1 MPGSDG
7 TSLHIEGIHTKVSY
21 MRNGIACSLVERL
34 AEVAVT
40 KGIKRL
46 TSDIEPWNEVS
57 LAFHY
62 AVGFVMTASDD
73 ESVFLEKIVG

>member
-7 TSLHIEGIHTKVSY
+7 TSLHIEGIDTKVSY
-21 MRNGIACSLVERL
+21 RRNGIACSLVERL

-62 AVGFVMTASDD
+62 TVGFVMTASDD